1 MNYQGRGSEFPFLLP
16 PGIVFNALYMIKEIN
31 YMKTKSN
38 GLILLGIL
46 TAVLIGTPI
55 LCKKAYRRG
64 RKYLIDKV
72 WEKLNDKERYM
83 SLDLYNEVMDRLT
96 QEAIKERRR
105 ITYIPVQSKEDLEK
119 MQNYE
124 LLATLDNICDVIGSV
139 EWLKKEEEAKKE

>member
-1 MNYQGRGSEFPFLLP
+1 MNYQGRGSKFPFLLP
-16 PGIVFNALYMIKEIN
+16 PGTVLNALYIVKEIN

-83 SLDLYNEVMDRLT
+83 SLDLYNEVMDRFT

-105 ITYIPVQSKEDLEK
+105 ITYIPIQSKEDLEK

-124 LLATLDNICDVIGSV
+124 LLATLDNICDVVGSV
-139 EWLKKEEEAKKE
+139 EWLKKEEEANK

>member
-1 MNYQGRGSEFPFLLP
+1 MNYQGRGSKFPFSFTAQNSIQRL
-16 PGIVFNALYMIKEIN
+16 IYEEIN
-31 YMKTKSN
+31 LLKMKTKSN

-46 TAVLIGTPI
+46 TVLIGTPI

-64 RKYLIDKV
+64 RKYLVDKV
-72 WEKLNDKERYM
+72 WEKLNDEKRYM

-105 ITYIPVQSKEDLEK
+105 ITYIPIQSKEDLEK

-124 LLATLDNICDVIGSV
+124 LLATLDNICDVVGSV
-139 EWLKKEEEAKKE
+139 EWLKKEEEARK